1 MVLRSLVC
9 VVPALGALAA
19 LPGCAPRDATC
30 QPRPDGQV
38 TIALSSL
45 PNTLDW
51 NASHESSFQ
60 NYPALLAMMQGL
72 TTLAPDGTVRPG
84 LAAYWEVGLEGE
96 RAPRQVYTF
105 HLRPDAVW
113 SDGRTKVTAHDF
125 VLGWK
130 RALLGHEPA
139 DLLDLQ
145 GAREVLDARAK
156 AAADPA
162 WAPRVQ
168 ERLEAVGVLARD
180 AETLE
185 VTLTSPRTYF
195 LSRLATVYTFFPAPV
210 AALAGLSPQALRRYF
225 DEPDGTHPLVT
236 GEFIP
241 TKWDRVGQ
249 KVDLVRNPHFRGPVP
264 PRPVQRLSLM
274 QAALA
279 PVLYAQCRVDF
290 LFQDDPS
297 AVMQGSPDTARS
309 PLMSIYW
316 LGFNTT
322 KVPLPLRRAVAHAL
336 DRSTLFEGLLPSVR
350 VAHSFLPEPMPG
362 ALTAEQART
371 RGAPPYSPQKAR
383 ALLAQAGDPGELTLL
398 VRTGTFMPE
407 LGVADAIRRQL
418 EAVGL
423 TVRIVTTSNFTND
436 IKSKDGV
443 LRHHLFLRRTGAD
456 YAHPQTLLTPL
467 QAGGNHYTDWH
478 KLEGGAAQARF
489 QALLDEGAA
498 QTDPA
503 KMKET
508 FARAQAILLDEQ
520 VVLVPL
526 YFPDRYFLKRPWLQG
541 LGVDAFNFLTYA
553 GAHFQ

>member
-1 MVLRSLVC
+1 MR
-9 VVPALGALAA
+9 AILATA
-19 LPGCAPRDATC
+19 AVAMLAGCTQREATC
-30 QPRPDGQV
+30 QPKDGAV
-38 TIALSSL
+38 TIAISSL

-51 NASHESSFQ
+51 NESHESSFQ

-72 TTLAPDGTVRPG
+72 TTLAADGSVQPG
-84 LAAYWEVGLEGE
+84 LAASWDVRVEGGKQLY
-96 RAPRQVYTF
+96 AF

-113 SDGRTKVTAHDF
+113 SDGTTKVTATDF
-125 VLGWK
+125 VTGWR

-139 DLLDLQ
+139 DLLDLD
-145 GAREVLDARAK
+145 GAREVVTARSQGAPTEALLAK
-156 AAADPA
+156 
-162 WAPRVQ
+162 
-168 ERLEAVGVLARD
+168 VGVKALDD
-180 AETLE
+180 ATLE

-195 LSRLATVYTFFPAPV
+195 LSRLATVYTFFPAPT
-210 AALAGLSPQALRRYF
+210 AALQGKDARALKRYF

-236 GEFIP
+236 GEYVP
-241 TKWDRVGQ
+241 LKWDRVGQ
-249 KVDLVRNPHFRGPVP
+249 KIDLQRNPHFRGPVH
-264 PRPVQRLSLM
+264 PRAVQRLTLL

-297 AVMQGSPDTARS
+297 AVLNPSTGLGASGSDIARS

-322 KVPLPLRRAVAHAL
+322 KVPLPLRRAIAQSL
-336 DRSTLFEGLLPSVR
+336 DREKLIDGLLPHAR
-350 VAHSFLPEPMPG
+350 LATSFLPEPMPG
-362 ALTAEQART
+362 ATTERLAPSFDVEAARKAIAE
-371 RGAPPYSPQKAR
+371 
-383 ALLAQAGDPGELTLL
+383 AGDPGELTLL
-398 VRTGTFMPE
+398 VRTGTFIPE
-407 LGVADAIRRQL
+407 LGIADAIRRQL

-423 TVRIVTTSNFTND
+423 KVRIVTTTNFTND

-443 LRHHLFLRRTGAD
+443 LRHHLFLRRTGSD

-467 QAGGNHYTDWH
+467 QASGNHYTDWQ

-498 QTDPA
+498 QTDPEQMHA
-503 KMKET
+503 T
-508 FARAQAILLDEQ
+508 FAKAQRIVLDEQ

-526 YFPDRYFLKRPWLQG
+526 YFPDRYFLKRPWLEG
-541 LGVDAFNFLTYA
+541 LGVDAFNFLTYR

>member
-1 MVLRSLVC
+1 MFRGVECLKWVIPLTLL
-9 VVPALGALAA
+9 ALS
-19 LPGCAPRDATC
+19 GCAPRDATC
-30 QPRPDGQV
+30 QPRDGRV
-38 TIALSSL
+38 TVALSSL

-72 TTLAPDGTVRPG
+72 TTLAPDGSVRPG
-84 LAAYWEVGLEGE
+84 LAAFWEVALDG
-96 RAPRQVYTF
+96 PKQVYTF

-113 SDGRTKVTAHDF
+113 SDGTTKVTAHDF
-125 VLGWK
+125 AWGWR

-139 DLLDLQ
+139 DLLDLD
-145 GAREVLDARAK
+145 GARAVVNARAK
-156 AAADPA
+156 G
-162 WAPRVQ
+162 APPEQ
-168 ERLEAVGVLARD
+168 LERLLDAVGVIARD
-180 AETLE
+180 DATLE

-195 LSRLATVYTFFPAPV
+195 LSRLATVYTFFPAPR
-210 AALAGLSPQALRRYF
+210 AALQGKDARATRRYF

-236 GEFIP
+236 GEFVP
-241 TKWDRVGQ
+241 LKWDRVGQ
-249 KVDLVRNPHFRGPVP
+249 KVDLARNPHFKGEVH
-264 PRPVQRLSLM
+264 PRAVQKLTLM

-297 AVMQGSPDTARS
+297 AVMQGAPDLARS

-322 KVPLPLRRAVAHAL
+322 KVPLPLRRAIAQSI
-336 DRSTLFEGLLPSVR
+336 DRSTLFEGLLPQVR

-362 ALTAEQART
+362 ALSAEEAKE
-371 RGAPPYSPQKAR
+371 RGAPPYDPAR
-383 ALLAQAGDPGELTLL
+383 ARELISQAGDPGELTLL
-398 VRTGTFMPE
+398 LRTGTFMPE
-407 LGVADAIRRQL
+407 LGIADAIRRQL
-418 EAVGL
+418 AAVGL
-423 TVRIVTTSNFTND
+423 KVRIVTTSNFTND
-436 IKSKDGV
+436 IKSQDGV

-467 QAGGNHYTDWH
+467 QASGNHYTDWH
-478 KLEGGAAQARF
+478 KLEGGAPQARF

-503 KMKET
+503 AMKET

-520 VVLVPL
+520 VVLTPL
-526 YFPDRYFLKRPWLQG
+526 YFPDRYFLKRPWLKG
-541 LGVDAFNFLTYA
+541 LGVDAFNFLTYR
-553 GAHFQ
+553 GAHIE